1 MCVRVN
7 PGDMVMIAATFDGF
21 TDRYMYHCH
30 NLEHEEHDM
39 MGPFIVMPIAALA
52 AMNMPK
58 A

>member
-1 MCVRVN
+1 
-7 PGDMVMIAATFDGF
+7 MVMIAATFDGF

-30 NLEHEEHDM
+30 ILEHEEHDM